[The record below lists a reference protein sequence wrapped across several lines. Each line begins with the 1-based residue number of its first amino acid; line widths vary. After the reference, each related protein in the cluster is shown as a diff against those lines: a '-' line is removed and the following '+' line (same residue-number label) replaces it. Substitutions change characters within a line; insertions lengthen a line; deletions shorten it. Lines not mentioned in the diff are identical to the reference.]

1 MLKHDPNDWKPCW
14 HMRTL
19 MSAWIDGALSGLARW
34 YLERHVADCPRCRAA
49 LPVLRVLHDRLHGME
64 CPPEA
69 ALSTERWAAV
79 EAAWEQVDRARAGT
93 TPGP

>member
-19 MSAWIDGALSGLARW
+19 MSAWVDGALSGLARW
-34 YLERHVADCPRCRAA
+34 YLERHVTGCARCRAA
-49 LPVLRVLHDRLHGME
+49 LPILRGLHDRLHGMGDA
-64 CPPEA
+64 PDV

-79 EAAWEQVDRARAGT
+79 EAAWERADRERAGS
-93 TPGP
+93 GR